1 MSKRK
6 RCDKGTSCRGACINR
21 DKSCRVDLQNQG
33 KGLENVSRM
42 VQQAPPVRKIQPPV
56 SAAAKKA
63 AAETIAFYAKG
74 EPATTAMMG
83 MLAKEYKM
91 ELVGLKHRLKGE
103 GSLARKIDSEK
114 RNFGGDVNK
123 AAKSMSDINRYTF
136 QVPSGKYGNSV
147 KAALAYFREQG
158 YILRVKNYWSK
169 DAGPYRGLNVALIAP
184 DGRKIEVQFH
194 TRSSLYVK
202 GKTHRDYEE
211 FRVSKDNAKRKE
223 IWERM
228 SALSRRIPMPKG
240 AMSVGGSEAIKKIRF
255 EPV

>member
-6 RCDKGTSCRGACINR
+6 RCDKGTSCRAACINR
-21 DKSCRVDLQNQG
+21 DKSCRVDLLNQS
-33 KGLENVSRM
+33 KELDRASRK
-42 VQQAPPVRKIQPPV
+42 VRQAPPVKKSQPQA
-56 SAAAKKA
+56 SEAAKKA
-63 AAETIAFYAKG
+63 AADILAFYAKG

-83 MLAKEYKM
+83 MLAKEHKM

-123 AAKSMSDINRYTF
+123 AAKSMSDVNRYTF
-136 QVPSGKYGNSV
+136 QVPPGKYGDSV
-147 KAALAYFREQG
+147 KAILSYFREQG
-158 YILRVKNYWSK
+158 YNLRIKNYWAK

-202 GKTHRDYEE
+202 GKTHKDYEE
-211 FRVSKDNAKRKE
+211 FRVSKDNAKRRE
-223 IWERM
+223 LWERM
-228 SALSRRIPMPKG
+228 TALSRRIPMPKG
-240 AMSVGGSEAIKKIRF
+240 AMSVGGPESIKKIKL